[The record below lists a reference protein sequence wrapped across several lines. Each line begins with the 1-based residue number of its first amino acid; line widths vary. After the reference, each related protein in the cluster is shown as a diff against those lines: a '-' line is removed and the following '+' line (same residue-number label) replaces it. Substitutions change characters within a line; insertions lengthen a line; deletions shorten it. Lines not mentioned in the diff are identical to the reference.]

1 MRLAIGI
8 DTGGT
13 CTDAVLYDLD
23 SGRVLG
29 RGKAL
34 TTHRDLTQGILA
46 ALDLLDPQ
54 LCRQARV
61 AGLSTTLA
69 TNACVEGK
77 FRRPR
82 LLLLGI
88 DRQGIE
94 RFGADYGF
102 RDPDEIRYLPCETTI
117 TGQILRQP
125 DWALL
130 RANAEE
136 WFRDAEGCAVC
147 EIYAMRNGGVLERK
161 AAEILQEELGL
172 PVVCAS
178 DLFSGLSSLER
189 AAGALLN
196 AGLVP
201 VMRDFLQAVQTAFAQ
216 RGITARMFI
225 TRSDSSLMSLRY
237 AERHAVES
245 LLSGPAASALGGSAL
260 TGQSEAVIVDMG
272 GTTTDIALVQH
283 GAPLLAEEGISVGG
297 WRTQVRGLLASSFA
311 LGGDSVIRWHR
322 SELTIGPRR
331 VIPLCVLAEQ
341 FPQILPVLERQ
352 VRDIPGH
359 SLLLHEFLTLSR
371 LDWSSLVSSDMDQ
384 KLCQALAHGP
394 LSLQQAADLLDVDK
408 YQLSTDHLERAGI
421 VLRAGLTPT
430 DIMHLRGDYT
440 QYNLSA
446 ARLGA
451 RFAASSL
458 DLSVDELCRRVYELV
473 SRELFFGISRLL
485 LEHASP
491 YFRQHGLDGGVREL
505 LRLQWEQRNAESG
518 APLRCT
524 CGADT
529 VLVGVGGPIHLF
541 LPEAARALGLAF
553 EIPPHAPAANA
564 VGAIAG
570 RMAVSLAGEVRPCGT
585 APDLSTDSEFEAL
598 CPQCPP
604 RRFPLEQ
611 EAIQWAEEHLRS
623 LAAEKLRA
631 QGGPAAPEFH
641 AERQE
646 LTAPSGVSRIKLG
659 VRIHVTAEARMIQ
672 LTEGE

>member
-1 MRLAIGI
+1 M
-8 DTGGT
+8 
-13 CTDAVLYDLD
+13 
-23 SGRVLG
+23 
-29 RGKAL
+29 
-34 TTHRDLTQGILA
+34 
-46 ALDLLDPQ
+46 
-54 LCRQARV
+54 
-61 AGLSTTLA
+61 
-69 TNACVEGK
+69 
-77 FRRPR
+77 
-82 LLLLGI
+82 
-88 DRQGIE
+88 
-94 RFGADYGF
+94 
-102 RDPDEIRYLPCETTI
+102 
-117 TGQILRQP
+117 
-125 DWALL
+125 
-130 RANAEE
+130 
-136 WFRDAEGCAVC
+136 
-147 EIYAMRNGGVLERK
+147 
-161 AAEILQEELGL
+161 
-172 PVVCAS
+172 
-178 DLFSGLSSLER
+178 
-189 AAGALLN
+189 
-196 AGLVP
+196 
-201 VMRDFLQAVQTAFAQ
+201 
-216 RGITARMFI
+216 
-225 TRSDSSLMSLRY
+225 
-237 AERHAVES
+237 
-245 LLSGPAASALGGSAL
+245 
-260 TGQSEAVIVDMG
+260 
-272 GTTTDIALVQH
+272 
-283 GAPLLAEEGISVGG
+283 
-297 WRTQVRGLLASSFA
+297 
-311 LGGDSVIRWHR
+311 
-322 SELTIGPRR
+322 
-331 VIPLCVLAEQ
+331 LAEQ